1 MSTIELTK
9 TPSTLNLLLRAAA
22 TVNKPGKMKQETL
35 PPISASMKNV
45 KPSMQKINAYNKVC
59 GFSAAGSM
67 PITYP
72 HILCY
77 PLHMEMMISPEF
89 PFPMLGLVHVKNEIT
104 QHRAI
109 GNQELLNIHTELTGP
124 EVVAKGYEFTLL
136 SKITVGGAL
145 AWESKV
151 TYLARAKT
159 PVEDKKSGHQTETF
173 EPAHQDFWDLPKD
186 LGRRYA
192 KVSGDSNPIHL
203 YGLTAKLF
211 GFPRA
216 IAHGMWSKAYAL
228 AALEDS
234 LPENA
239 LRVSVSFKLPM
250 MLPNK
255 VLFQYSQSG
264 DHIEF
269 RLKDKNGEKPHM
281 AGSIDLL

>member
-9 TPSTLNLLLRAAA
+9 APSTLGLLLRAAA
-22 TVNKPGKMKQETL
+22 TVKKPGKMKQESL
-35 PPISASMKNV
+35 PPITASMKAL
-45 KPSMQKINAYNKVC
+45 KPSMEKINAYNKVC
-59 GFSAAGSM
+59 GFSTSGSM

-72 HILCY
+72 HILCF
-77 PLHMEMMISPEF
+77 PLHMEMMISPNF
-89 PFPMLGLVHVKNEIT
+89 PFPMLGLVHIRNEIT

-109 GNQELLNIHTELTGP
+109 GNQELLDIYTELTGP

-136 SKITVGGAL
+136 SKIYVGGSL
-145 AWESKV
+145 VWESKV

-159 PVEDKKSGHQTETF
+159 KVEDKKSGNQAETF
-173 EPAHQDFWDLPKD
+173 APDHQDFWELPKD

-211 GFPRA
+211 GFPSA
-216 IAHGMWSKAYAL
+216 IAHGMWSKAHAL
-228 AALEDS
+228 AALQDS

-239 LRVSVSFKLPM
+239 FRVSVSFKLPM
-250 MLPNK
+250 LLPNK

-269 RLKDKNGEKPHM
+269 RVKDKSGEKPHVS
-281 AGSIDLL
+281 GFIDLM